1 MMTKEEVK
9 TVSGGD
15 SLLQEGYYKEIQWWL
30 SQPYIRSKF
39 PVIGTRPVMPYF
51 VNILPNGVSAL
62 SDTSPREKDSTYNSI
77 DDLPREILMVLSKT
91 LVKKDYHLHDSKMI
105 S

>member
-15 SLLQEGYYKEIQWWL
+15 SLLQEGY
-30 SQPYIRSKF
+30 YIRSKF